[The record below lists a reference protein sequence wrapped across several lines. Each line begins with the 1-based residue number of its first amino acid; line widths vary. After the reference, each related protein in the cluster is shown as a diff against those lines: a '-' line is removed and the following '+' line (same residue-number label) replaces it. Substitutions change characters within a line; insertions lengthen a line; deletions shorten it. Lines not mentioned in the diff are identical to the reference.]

1 MELNLSGDVKDNK
14 NGPYEYMGD
23 TRKTRENVGSLQN
36 KVGDLVT
43 QDMKKTEVLNTFF
56 DSENEL
62 HTHWMNKFS
71 K

>member
-1 MELNLSGDVKDNK
+1 MELNLSGDAKNNK
-14 NGPYEYMGD
+14 NGPCEYMGD

-36 KVGDLVT
+36 KAGDLVT
-43 QDMKKTEVLNTFF
+43 QDKKKVLNTFF

-62 HTHWMNKFS
+62 HTHWRNKFS